1 MNKIWYFCCMSALSL
16 LFPAYVFAADFF
28 PTKFVSTSGT
38 SFVVGDQTFIPVGV
52 NHHDETTLWNPSKTI
67 PGFSEVTRNDFRTFA
82 SLGFT
87 SIRLSVKADYFHS
100 PKGFQWLDQRV
111 KWAKQNGIRILLDM
125 HIPSGGAQQDYQPSE
140 MNQKFWNSAALQD
153 DFVRVWRAVAKHYA
167 STPTIWGY
175 GLMNEPAS
183 RNIGQVK
190 ELYRRLDVAI
200 RSSDRRHIILISPV
214 QTYDEQENEHFVF
227 PDISDNQ
234 LAYDVHFYQP
244 YGFTVQN
251 VPWGITDS
259 RVISRYPSEA
269 TTSSPAWNA
278 DRIRT
283 ALDDAGLQAAREKS
297 VPAIIGEFGTVFHEG
312 VRGQY
317 TWIQDVISAA
327 KQAGVGWEYWV
338 YQTNNLN
345 GGFGLTDG
353 RGGARKATLG
363 LLADSAK
370 DRTAEIWRLTNAS
383 KNAKKLAGLL
393 VRR

>member
-1 MNKIWYFCCMSALSL
+1 MKKL
-16 LFPAYVFAADFF
+16 LFMCAVFLFCTAALPSVSFAKEPQND
-28 PTKFVSTSGT
+28 FVSTSGT
-38 SFVVGDQTFIPVGV
+38 SFVLHDAPFIPIGV
-52 NHHDETTLWNPSKTI
+52 NHHDEKSLWNASTTSPTN
-67 PGFSEVTRNDFRTFA
+67 GVTQNDFRTFA
-82 SLGFT
+82 SLGFN

-100 PKGFQWLDQRV
+100 QKGFQWLDQRV
-111 KWAKQNGIRILLDM
+111 RWAKQYGIRILLDM

-153 DFVRVWRAVAKHYA
+153 DFVRVWGTIAKRYA

-200 RSSDRRHIILISPV
+200 RTSDRRHIIFISPV

-283 ALDDAGLQAAREKS
+283 ALDDAGLQAAREKG
-297 VPAIIGEFGTVFHEG
+297 VPAIIGEFGAVFHEG

-317 TWIQDVISAA
+317 SWIQDVISAA

-338 YQTNNLN
+338 YQTSNLN

-353 RGGARKATLG
+353 KGTVRKATLG
-363 LLADSAK
+363 LLAEGAK
-370 DRTAEIWRLTNAS
+370 TRSISRPA
-383 KNAKKLAGLL
+383 LATLPRGLL
-393 VRR
+393 VRLVY